1 MPDVQDS
8 GIYPQTPEKTLMN
21 QPSKTDSSRAAGD
34 IPGMSSL
41 LMEWC
46 RLVRLPTVF
55 TALSN
60 ILCGYFVTKR
70 PLVTE
75 ILYQPDLGLL
85 LLSSAG
91 LYLGGMVLNDVFD
104 AKLDAVERPERPIP
118 SGRISLKAAAS
129 LGVLLMLTGIISA
142 ACVGMTALLIAML
155 ITVSVLAYD
164 AWLKNTPAG
173 PLGMSACR
181 FLNLLLGTSA
191 GISLSGLTDGP
202 GVWAASGLGLY
213 ILGVTWFS
221 RSEAGNSHQTGM
233 IAGLA
238 LLLAGQGLDAW
249 MISRFGATQSSIRG
263 GCMGLLLLGLNLTMR
278 ATNAITHPRPILIQK
293 TVGLMLLSL
302 IFLDAILVFSLT
314 ADAKLAVI
322 VILLVGPASLL
333 RRIIPMS

>member
-1 MPDVQDS
+1 MSHPSGSDS
-8 GIYPQTPEKTLMN
+8 TKPASDFSGK
-21 QPSKTDSSRAAGD
+21 SSHV
-34 IPGMSSL
+34 
-41 LMEWC
+41 MEWL

-55 TALSN
+55 TAFSN

-70 PLVTE
+70 PQVSG
-75 ILYQPDLGLL
+75 ILHEPELGLL

-118 SGRISLKAAAS
+118 SGRISLKAAVS
-129 LGVLLMLTGIISA
+129 LGILLMLTGIISA
-142 ACVGMTALLIAML
+142 AFLGTTALLIALM
-155 ITVSVLAYD
+155 ITVAVLAYD
-164 AWLKNTPAG
+164 SWLKKTPAG
-173 PLGMSACR
+173 PFGMAACR

-191 GISLSGLTDGP
+191 GLSLTSLTAGP
-202 GVWAASGLGLY
+202 GIWAASGLGLY

-221 RSEAGNSHQTGM
+221 RSEAGTSHQKGM
-233 IAGLA
+233 LAGLA

-249 MISRFGATQSSIRG
+249 MIARFGATPSSIRG

-314 ADAKLAVI
+314 ADAKLAII
-322 VILLVGPASLL
+322 VIFLVVPASLL

>member
-1 MPDVQDS
+1 MSQSS
-8 GIYPQTPEKTLMN
+8 G
-21 QPSKTDSSRAAGD
+21 SDSSRATGD
-34 IPGMSSL
+34 FPGRSFPL
-41 LMEWC
+41 IEWF

-55 TALSN
+55 TAFSN

-70 PLVTE
+70 PQVSG
-75 ILYQPDLGLL
+75 ILYQSELGLL

-104 AKLDAVERPERPIP
+104 AKLDAIERPERPIP

-129 LGVLLMLTGIISA
+129 LGILLMLTGIISA
-142 ACVGMTALLIAML
+142 AFVGMTALLIATM
-155 ITVSVLAYD
+155 ITVFVLAYD
-164 AWLKNTPAG
+164 SWLKKTPAG
-173 PLGMSACR
+173 PLGMTACR

-191 GISLSGLTDGP
+191 GLSLGGLTDGP
-202 GVWAASGLGLY
+202 GIWAASGLGLY

-221 RSEAGNSHQTGM
+221 RSESGNSHQTGM

-322 VILLVGPASLL
+322 VVLLVGPASLL